1 MRTTSVLLI
10 LLCFIPLPTAAEQ
23 IALTA
28 AEKGFLAEHPVI
40 RVGNEMDWPPFD
52 FVENG
57 EATGYSIDLL
67 NLIAEKTGLQLKYI
81 NGYTWDE
88 LLEMG
93 FRREID
99 VFPAMWK
106 TAKREKHFNFSEPY
120 IDTPY
125 ILVVH
130 EDESEISGINSL
142 KGRTLTGIKGFAST
156 KQAKQHYPQIT
167 IVEVNNAVEGLRQV
181 SYGRADAY
189 LGSMAET
196 NFVIKSHLV
205 PNLKIAGETDLDGR
219 IDPPLLYIGV
229 RQDWPRLMGIIERGM
244 DAISQAE
251 KQALQLK
258 WLEFDKSG
266 QALTLNEAE
275 RAYLQNHPVL
285 RGAFAEDW
293 PPVAYAGK
301 NHQMVGIA
309 ADYLEKISRR
319 LNVEIE
325 PVAPGDWPDMV
336 KAVQS
341 GDLDFFSAVSP
352 AVRQRHGMAFT
363 DAYLNFPIVIVTRED
378 VPYVGDLK
386 FLADK
391 MVAVVDGQA
400 AHERLS
406 ANHPNLA
413 LTPVQGVKEG
423 LLTVAGMDA
432 FAFVGSLATVSHVIG
447 REGLT
452 TLKVSGETPYTVDIS
467 MATRKADTVLLGLL
481 QKALSGISVQERNA
495 IYSKWSGVTF
505 EYQAD
510 YSLLWK
516 IGIGVMVLFLLI
528 LYWNRR
534 LRRMAGALKSARDS
548 AESANRAKS
557 AFLANMSHELRTPL
571 NAILGFS
578 QIMADDAGLNQNQK
592 DNLRIINSS
601 GEHLLSLLSDIL
613 DMSKIE
619 AGRIVLNPAVFD
631 LHRLMDDIR
640 DMLKPS
646 ANEKGLY
653 LSFTISPEIPR
664 YIYSDKARLRQIL
677 VNLVVN
683 GLKHTNR
690 GGVRVSVGT
699 APAEEAASAVRLDF
713 MVQDTGSGIAP
724 EFQEKIFEPFMQ
736 LPTGKQ
742 TSEGTGL
749 GLSICRTLVEMM
761 GGEIH
766 LESEP
771 GKGATFSFS
780 IRVGTDVQ
788 EVTPAIEKPG
798 DAAVSVPY
806 QLAADQPEC
815 RVLVVDDVEN
825 NRKLMMAILR
835 TAGFAVRGAADA
847 ESAFVILA
855 EWAPHLIWLDIQMA
869 EMDGLAAARR
879 IREDGFDKVKI
890 IGISA
895 SAFEEDKAAS
905 LAAGCDDFVSKPV
918 NRMQILEKM
927 AAHLN
932 VAFEARGQVAAGGP
946 VEPAYEKAWGPH
958 LMADVPTAAYR
969 LLHQAVF
976 SFDYE
981 MTLTAIDQIR
991 DIDAYLAER
1000 LAAQAANYQF
1010 GRLQALFTKQEAA
1023 P

>member
-1 MRTTSVLLI
+1 MKTFSALII
-10 LLCFIPLPTAAEQ
+10 LLCLIPLPAAAEQ
-23 IALTA
+23 ITLTA
-28 AEKGFLAEHPVI
+28 AEKAFLADHPVI

-57 EATGYSIDLL
+57 KATGYSIDLL
-67 NLIAEKTGLQLKYI
+67 NLIAEKTGLQFQYI

-93 FRREID
+93 FRQEID

-106 TAKREKHFNFSEPY
+106 TARRKRHFNFSEPY

-125 ILVVH
+125 ILVIH
-130 EDESEISGINSL
+130 EDEPEISGINSL

-156 KQAKQHYPQIT
+156 EQVKQHYPEIN
-167 IVEVNNAVEGLRQV
+167 IVEVNSAVEGLRQV
-181 SYGRADAY
+181 SYGKADAY

-205 PNLKIAGETDLDGR
+205 PNLKIAGETDLGGR
-219 IDPPLLYIGV
+219 IDTPLLYIGV
-229 RQDWPRLMGIIERGM
+229 RKDWPRLMGIIERGM

-258 WLEFDKSG
+258 WLEFDKSP
-266 QALTLNEAE
+266 QTLTLNEAE
-275 RAYLQNHPVL
+275 TAYLEDHPVL
-285 RGAFAEDW
+285 YVAHATDW
-293 PPVAYAGK
+293 PPVEYTGK

-309 ADYLEKISRR
+309 ADYLNKISRQ
-319 LNVEIE
+319 LGVEIK
-325 PVAPGDWPDMV
+325 PVAPGAWPDMV

-341 GDLDFFSAVSP
+341 GDLDFLSAVSP
-352 AVRQRHGMAFT
+352 TVRQRHGMAFT
-363 DAYLNFPIVIVTRED
+363 DSYLSFPIVIVTRED
-378 VPYVGDLK
+378 VPYIGDLK

-391 MVAVVDGQA
+391 MVAVLEGQA
-400 AHERLS
+400 AYERLS

-423 LLTVAGMDA
+423 LLTVAGRDA

-467 MATRKADTVLLGLL
+467 MATRKGETVLLGLL

-516 IGIGVMVLFLLI
+516 IGIGVMILFLLI

-534 LRRMAGALKSARDS
+534 LRRMAVALKSARDS

-578 QIMADDAGLNQNQK
+578 QIMADDAGLSQNQK

-619 AGRIVLNPAVFD
+619 AGRIVLNLTVFD

-653 LSFTISPEIPR
+653 LSFAISGDTPR
-664 YIYSDKARLRQIL
+664 YVYSDKARLRQIL

-683 GLKHTNR
+683 GLKHTSR

-699 APAEEAASAVRLDF
+699 APVEGVEAEIQLDF
-713 MVQDTGSGIAP
+713 MVKDTGSGIAP

-736 LPTGKQ
+736 LQTGKKA
-742 TSEGTGL
+742 SEGTGL

-761 GGEIH
+761 GGEID

-771 GKGATFSFS
+771 GKGATFCFS

-788 EVTPAIEKPG
+788 QVKPAIEKPG
-798 DAAVSVPY
+798 DAAVRVPY
-806 QLAADQPEC
+806 SLAPDQPEC

-825 NRKLMMAILR
+825 NRKLMMAMLR

-847 ESAFVILA
+847 ESAFAILK

-879 IREDGFDKVKI
+879 IRENGFDTVKI

-895 SAFEEDKAAS
+895 SAFEEDRAAC

-927 AAHLN
+927 AAHLD
-932 VAFEARGQVAAGGP
+932 VVFDLSDDGAAGQRQ
-946 VEPAYEKAWGPH
+946 EPAYEKVWGPD
-958 LMADVPTAAYR
+958 LIADLPPDIVR
-969 LLHQAVF
+969 LLRQAVF

-981 MTLTAIDQIR
+981 MTLAAIDQIR

-1010 GRLQALFTKQEAA
+1010 GRLQALFATQETA